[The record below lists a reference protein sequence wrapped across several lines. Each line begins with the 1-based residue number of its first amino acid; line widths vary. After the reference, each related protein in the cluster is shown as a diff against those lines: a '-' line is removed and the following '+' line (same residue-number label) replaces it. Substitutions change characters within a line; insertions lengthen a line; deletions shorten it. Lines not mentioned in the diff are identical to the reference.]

1 MQLRER
7 FHRQL
12 NALRADILSM
22 GSQVEEE
29 LTLALEALNS
39 LDEQKTHKIYELDE
53 EVNRTRFA
61 IEETC
66 FNLIAMQHPTAS
78 DLRLVLS
85 ALAMAVDLERM
96 GDQTKGIAKAV
107 RHLRRLPELRR
118 PVLLEQMGSAGQRML
133 RQAMTAY
140 AESNVEMARSVP
152 PMDEEVD
159 NQYARVY
166 ADMMMQMAQS
176 DQTDE
181 VEAVYEILRT
191 ARELER
197 FGDLAANVAE
207 RVIYVVTGSMEHMQ
221 DEDA

>member
-12 NALRADILSM
+12 NDLRADILSM

-29 LTLALEALNS
+29 LTLALEALSS
-39 LDEQKTHKIYELDE
+39 LDEQKTRNIYELDE
-53 EVNRTRFA
+53 AVNRTRFA

-118 PVLLEQMGSAGQRML
+118 PMLLEQMGLAGQRML

-140 AESNVEMARSVP
+140 AESNVEMARGVP

>member
-118 PVLLEQMGSAGQRML
+118 PVLLEQMGLAGQRML